1 MWHNHPF
8 SQKTK
13 QQKEQWGW
21 RLEATGKGG
30 WIKLENRVQAKQ
42 RGVFIKQGVRNP
54 LPTILQFLFNL
65 LHAGKHNLAY
75 CITFV
80 TLLYCNN
87 CQLPLLKIAM
97 LCSTFYP
104 CFFNLQLFSIRIES
118 TFSFS
123 ASAAFF
129 SFSSSACLYRKLE
142 VNTHSFFFSIDYD
155 GEGSCFTG
163 QHLVINQ
170 YL

>member
-30 WIKLENRVQAKQ
+30 WIKFENRVQAKQ

-54 LPTILQFLFNL
+54 QPTILQFLFNL

-87 CQLPLLKIAM
+87 CQLFLLK
-97 LCSTFYP
+97 LQCSAQHFTHASLTYRYFP
-104 CFFNLQLFSIRIES
+104 LEQNRPFPFLHLQLFFPFLPVLACIVSWKLIHI
-118 TFSFS
+118 
-123 ASAAFF
+123 AFF
-129 SFSSSACLYRKLE
+129 FQLITMVRGAALLANIWS
-142 VNTHSFFFSIDYD
+142 
-155 GEGSCFTG
+155 
-163 QHLVINQ
+163 
-170 YL
+170 